1 MSKVALVTGAE
12 RGLGLGFVNAL
23 LTKGFHVIAACY
35 NTDGT
40 RLQEITGGNVT
51 TLTLDV
57 TDDASIAAAFEEVRK
72 NHRTIDLLIN
82 NAGVNSDTV
91 SADNPEGVRKLE
103 SLDRSLLL
111 RMFNVN
117 AIGPLMVIKTFLPL
131 LKGSDGSRVI
141 NISSERASFSCRDK
155 AENYNNY
162 GYAASKV
169 ALNMFVRDAAY
180 DLAPF
185 HVITF
190 AIHPG
195 WVKSDM
201 NPRGT
206 LLPEEAAR
214 KILDVAERVTPEQS
228 GKFFNNDGRIYKL

>member
-12 RGLGLGFVNAL
+12 RGLGLGFVKVL
-23 LTKGFHVIAACY
+23 LGKGFDVIAACH
-35 NTDGT
+35 NATDT
-40 RLQEITGGNVT
+40 RLQEISAANVV
-51 TLTLDV
+51 TLRMDV
-57 TDDASIAAAFEEVRK
+57 ADDGSIKEAFEEVRK
-72 NHRTIDLLIN
+72 NHSAIDLLIN

-91 SADNPEGVRKLE
+91 SAYNPDGVRKLE
-103 SLDRSLLL
+103 NLDRSLLL

-131 LKGSDGSRVI
+131 LKAAEGSRVI
-141 NISSERASFSCRDK
+141 NISSERASFNARDK
-155 AENYNNY
+155 AANYNNY
-162 GYAASKV
+162 GYAASKI
-169 ALNMFVRDAAY
+169 ALNMFVRDAAH

-185 HVITF
+185 HVFTF

-201 NPRGT
+201 NPNGN

-214 KILDVAERVTPEQS
+214 KILGVADRVTPEQS
-228 GKFFNNDGRIYKL
+228 GKFFDNDGRLYEL